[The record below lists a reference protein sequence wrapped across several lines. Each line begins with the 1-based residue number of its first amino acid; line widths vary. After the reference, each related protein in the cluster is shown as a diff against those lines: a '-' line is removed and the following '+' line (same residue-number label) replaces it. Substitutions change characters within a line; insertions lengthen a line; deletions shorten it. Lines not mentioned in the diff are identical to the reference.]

1 MGCRVQTD
9 FGKTELY
16 MAYSMSVYDIL
27 CIDTYLLCQVFG
39 FELSANKKYRYTGE
53 ITEKA
58 LKAFAQSVI
67 DETAEPDY
75 KSAEIPAEPLDE
87 GVTVIVG
94 KNFDSVVL
102 DKTKDVLLEVGTTAR
117 ISLLLA
123 WS

>member
-1 MGCRVQTD
+1 ML
-9 FGKTELY
+9 FPLY
-16 MAYSMSVYDIL
+16 MTLTSSTL
-27 CIDTYLLCQVFG
+27 SQVFG

-53 ITEKA
+53 FTEKA

-94 KNFDSVVL
+94 KNFESIVL
-102 DKTKDVLLEVGTTAR
+102 DKTKDVLLEVGSSAYLIADMKPITYIGQSPR
-117 ISLLLA
+117 PNIRV
-123 WS
+123 